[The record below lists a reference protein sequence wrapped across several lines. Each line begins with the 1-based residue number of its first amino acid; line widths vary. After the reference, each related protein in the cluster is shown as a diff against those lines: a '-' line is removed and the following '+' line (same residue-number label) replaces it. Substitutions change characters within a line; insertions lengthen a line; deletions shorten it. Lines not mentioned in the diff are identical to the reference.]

1 MHEEDA
7 GSARSDG
14 FGGHCTGRLV
24 MSLQVTSE
32 LAFDVDVRLRYDPA
46 DPYAVQL
53 TFHLPGDPPVNW
65 VFARELLLD
74 GISRSTGEG
83 DIVIEPVPGQD
94 PDFQDVRIRL
104 RSPAGEAVLY
114 SPALPLIAFL
124 GRTDRLLPM
133 GHEQTVSDLDTALEL
148 ILDGH
153 SRRTG

>member
-14 FGGHCTGRLV
+14 FGSHCTGRLV